1 MSIAIRSSLAFK
13 WPTAHLPGS
22 STLKS
27 LQLQCIREAHLIDI
41 LKVTPN
47 LEKLS
52 WEWFHDNMF
61 RDDFD
66 KPIVD
71 LDQIAAA
78 LSHAPPT
85 LTEINISADSHTDV
99 CVYPGLAIKGS
110 LHNLSH
116 LHGVKSLQIPLVF
129 LVGFSQDTTKLL
141 QDKVPRNIEHL
152 TLSYDLSCFDNT
164 LSDQYPEWEWE
175 DSAVLGLLQSWLGDW
190 KSWTPC
196 LSGIHLITENI
207 HGIMGLWDSSL
218 MRQLADLGIQTGIQL
233 EVSQREMD
241 GSIVPRDP
249 N

>member
-1 MSIAIRSSLAFK
+1 MSIPIQSSLAFT
-13 WPTAHLPGS
+13 WPRAYLPSS
-22 STLKS
+22 STLEA

-41 LKVTPN
+41 LKATPN
-47 LEKLS
+47 LKKLS

-71 LDQIAAA
+71 LDQIAGA

-85 LTEINISADSHTDV
+85 LTEMNISADCHTDV
-99 CVYPGLAIKGS
+99 CVYPGLAIRGS
-110 LHNLSH
+110 LHNLSY

-141 QDKVPRNIEHL
+141 QHKVPRIIENL

-164 LSDQYPEWEWE
+164 LSEQYPEWEWE
-175 DSAVLGLLQSWLGDW
+175 DSAVLGLLRSWLGDW
-190 KSWTPC
+190 KS
-196 LSGIHLITENI
+196 
-207 HGIMGLWDSSL
+207 GL
-218 MRQLADLGIQTGIQL
+218 RVCAGF
-233 EVSQREMD
+233 
-241 GSIVPRDP
+241 